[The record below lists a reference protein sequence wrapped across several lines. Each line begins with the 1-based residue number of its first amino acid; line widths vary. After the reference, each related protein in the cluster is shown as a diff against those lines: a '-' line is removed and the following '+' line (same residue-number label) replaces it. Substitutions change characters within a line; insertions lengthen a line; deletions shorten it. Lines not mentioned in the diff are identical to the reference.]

1 MNRVK
6 GGFAQSDSID
16 YSPDCYLQTRLR
28 VYLLSEYPHNSLS
41 NFRGTG
47 NKREQPFRESYG
59 RIGHIGVFTKAPFL
73 CMTATASLKIGSKII
88 KLLNMR
94 NAKLIRQSPDKQNIS
109 SHVKKAKE
117 LDETFKWILDLFSSS
132 VAEIAKT
139 IIYCRSL
146 KDCGE
151 IYSLFDEIATHSEA
165 PVVSMYH
172 SKTPEQIKQRVLSS
186 LLEENG
192 DCRIV
197 IATSVLG
204 MGVNIPNIRQIVHYG
219 APPDL
224 KICVQEI
231 GRGGR
236 DGQPCKAILYYRPFH
251 LAHCDE
257 HMRNYVKDTDKK
269 CRRDLL
275 LNYFKEK
282 HNKPNVKHDS
292 CDVCLAAS
300 NCSSCNALEKSSDVT
315 PASET

>member
-1 MNRVK
+1 MSH
-6 GGFAQSDSID
+6 QS
-16 YSPDCYLQTRLR
+16 LTT
-28 VYLLSEYPHNSLS
+28 V
-41 NFRGTG
+41 
-47 NKREQPFRESYG
+47 
-59 RIGHIGVFTKAPFL
+59 PFL

-88 KLLNMR
+88 KLLNVR
-94 NAKLIRQSPDKQNIS
+94 NPKLIRQSPDKQNIS
-109 SHVKKAKE
+109 SHVEKAKE

-224 KICVQEI
+224 ETCVQEV

-251 LAHCDE
+251 LANCDE
-257 HMRNYVKDTDKK
+257 HMRNYVKDTDKSAGGIF
-269 CRRDLL
+269 C
-275 LNYFKEK
+275 
-282 HNKPNVKHDS
+282 
-292 CDVCLAAS
+292 
-300 NCSSCNALEKSSDVT
+300 
-315 PASET
+315 

>member
-59 RIGHIGVFTKAPFL
+59 RIAHIRVFTKAPFL

-88 KLLNMR
+88 KLLNVR
-94 NAKLIRQSPDKQNIS
+94 NPKLIRQSPDKQNIS
-109 SHVKKAKE
+109 SHVEKAKE

-172 SKTPEQIKQRVLSS
+172 SKTPEQIKQRVLSLS
-186 LLEENG
+186 WKRMVTAALLSQQ
-192 DCRIV
+192 V
-197 IATSVLG
+197 FLG
-204 MGVNIPNIRQIVHYG
+204 WV
-219 APPDL
+219 
-224 KICVQEI
+224 
-231 GRGGR
+231 
-236 DGQPCKAILYYRPFH
+236 
-251 LAHCDE
+251 
-257 HMRNYVKDTDKK
+257 
-269 CRRDLL
+269 
-275 LNYFKEK
+275 
-282 HNKPNVKHDS
+282 
-292 CDVCLAAS
+292 
-300 NCSSCNALEKSSDVT
+300 
-315 PASET
+315 